1 MEHYKTYYQKELA
14 TSIGPLI
21 IEGPVSSEVLINY
34 SFHDDLI
41 AFRPAE
47 KQHKAL
53 IEISDLPEGRIII
66 ARQNETIIGYAT
78 FLYPDPLERWSEGN
92 IENLIELG
100 AIEVIP

>member
-1 MEHYKTYYQKELA
+1 MKILT
-14 TSIGPLI
+14 
-21 IEGPVSSEVLINY
+21 
-34 SFHDDLI
+34 

-53 IEISDLPEGRIII
+53 IEIADLPEGRIII
-66 ARQNETIIGYAT
+66 ARQNETIVGYAT

-100 AIEVIP
+100 AIEVIPIFRGYRSWKKLINSFYDG